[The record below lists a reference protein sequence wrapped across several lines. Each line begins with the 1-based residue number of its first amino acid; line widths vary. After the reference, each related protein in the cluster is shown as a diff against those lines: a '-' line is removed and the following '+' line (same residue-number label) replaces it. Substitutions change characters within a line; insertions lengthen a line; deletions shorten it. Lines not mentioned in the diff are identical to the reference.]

1 MATKAESHGHDHD
14 HGHGHGQGG
23 DHVPHVLPLKMY
35 LGTWIGLMVFTVIT
49 VAASYVDFG
58 DVNLWIALLIATV
71 KASLVALLFM
81 HLRWDERFNAI
92 ILVSSLIFLAIFIG
106 FTMSDTENRG
116 RAESIENE
124 RPANVKDPF
133 NLQGGA
139 QQ

>member
-23 DHVPHVLPLKMY
+23 DHVPHVLPLKVY
-35 LGTWIGLMVFTVIT
+35 IGTWLGLMVFTVIT

-58 DVNLWIALLIATV
+58 DVNLWIALLIATI

-81 HLRWDERFNAI
+81 HLRWDERFNSI

-116 RAESIENE
+116 RAEPIEHE